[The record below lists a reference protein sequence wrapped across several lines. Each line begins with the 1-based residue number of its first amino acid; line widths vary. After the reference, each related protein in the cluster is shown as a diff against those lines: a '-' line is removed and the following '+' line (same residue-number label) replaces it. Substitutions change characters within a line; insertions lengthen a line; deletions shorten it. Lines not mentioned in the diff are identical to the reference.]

1 VCLAVGLPAAAQHW
15 GPFTEGPALGGS
27 KQAAADE
34 ELFRAYREFNRQYFA
49 AKLPEANVVVQWD
62 AAVELGGNVALTWI
76 TNYEG
81 EGEKIAISIS
91 TRMQGCEPCASMT
104 LLHEMVHV
112 KLRKRDGDQ
121 HGKAFQREMRRL
133 VRLKAFDRRW

>member
-1 VCLAVGLPAAAQHW
+1 MCLAVGLRAAAQHW

-27 KQAAADE
+27 KQAAEDE

-62 AAVELGGNVALTWI
+62 AEVELGGNVALTWI

-81 EGEKIAISIS
+81 EGEKIA
-91 TRMQGCEPCASMT
+91 TRRGCRAAS
-104 LLHEMVHV
+104 
-112 KLRKRDGDQ
+112 R
-121 HGKAFQREMRRL
+121 AP
-133 VRLKAFDRRW
+133 A

>member
-1 VCLAVGLPAAAQHW
+1 M
-15 GPFTEGPALGGS
+15 
-27 KQAAADE
+27 
-34 ELFRAYREFNRQYFA
+34 LFRSLFCAYREFNRQYFA
-49 AKLPEANVVVQWD
+49 GKLPEANVVVQWD

-112 KLRKRDGDQ
+112 KLRKHDGDQ

-133 VRLKAFDRRW
+133 LRLKAFDKRW